1 MRDNADIPEELGGV
15 LSSTADVQ
23 STVASFPY
31 RAHACEVE
39 IDIQTGQVFIARYI
53 AVDDVGRAVNPMI
66 LDGQTHGAI
75 AQGIGEAL
83 MEECSFDDAGQ
94 LTSGSFMDYAM
105 PRAADVPFFET
116 ALSEVPSTTHPLGL
130 RGG

>member
-83 MEECSFDDAGQ
+83 MEECSFDDAGPN
-94 LTSGSFMDYAM
+94 LSVGFPRSIASNPSITSQTVSASGA
-105 PRAADVPFFET
+105 RT
-116 ALSEVPSTTHPLGL
+116 
-130 RGG
+130 RQ